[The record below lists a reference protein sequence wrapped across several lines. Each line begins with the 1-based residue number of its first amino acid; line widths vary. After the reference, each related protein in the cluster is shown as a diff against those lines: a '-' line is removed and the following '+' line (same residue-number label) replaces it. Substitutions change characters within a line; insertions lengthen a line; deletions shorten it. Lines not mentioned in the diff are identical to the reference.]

1 MLYNSDILSFR
12 ALEHGGMCST
22 PPLRIYVL
30 APLLQYVLGVVNR
43 EVAMVVDGDGYK
55 VELQL

>member
-12 ALEHGGMCST
+12 ALEHGGMC

>member
-1 MLYNSDILSFR
+1 MLYNIDILSFR
-12 ALEHGGMCST
+12 ALEHGGDVLY